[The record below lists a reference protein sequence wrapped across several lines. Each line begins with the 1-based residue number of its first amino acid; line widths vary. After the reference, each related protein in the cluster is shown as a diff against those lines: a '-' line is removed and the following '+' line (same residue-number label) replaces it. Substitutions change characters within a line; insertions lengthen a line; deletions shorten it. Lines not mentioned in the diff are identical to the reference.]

1 MNTKK
6 NNKNRVLSGENM
18 FKNEVIVSEKDK
30 SDMMV
35 YLQRTKDILDKYPY
49 FSCSANTVT
58 IMQRAKCSLLETR
71 KWIGYLYT
79 EKE

>member
-1 MNTKK
+1 
-6 NNKNRVLSGENM
+6 M

-30 SDMMV
+30 GEMMV

-49 FSCSANTVT
+49 STYKDHTVT
-58 IMQRAKCSLLETR
+58 TMARAKSALLEAR

-79 EKE
+79 ENDI